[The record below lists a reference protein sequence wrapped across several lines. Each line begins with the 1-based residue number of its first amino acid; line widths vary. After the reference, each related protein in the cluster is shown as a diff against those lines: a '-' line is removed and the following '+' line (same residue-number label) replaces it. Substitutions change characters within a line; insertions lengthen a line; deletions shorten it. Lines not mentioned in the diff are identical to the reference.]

1 MAEVAFHHKS
11 WPYFFFVT
19 REKAERIFAIS
30 VHKHKLAVE
39 PLKNKIYLWY
49 VEVSLLWFQIIWF
62 ENVT

>member
-1 MAEVAFHHKS
+1 MTNMAEVAFHHKS

-39 PLKNKIYLWY
+39 PFKDKIYL
-49 VEVSLLWFQIIWF
+49 
-62 ENVT
+62 